1 MNGLSGVDRF
11 FPSVVDLSPI
21 LDLARSRGYYG
32 LDAGVGSAELMEVGG
47 AVDHLLAL
55 SRPAFVSPP
64 AKKRFPGLADRSLP
78 RVS

>member
-1 MNGLSGVDRF
+1 MLRLDGVDRF

-21 LDLARSRGYYG
+21 LDLARSRGHYG

-64 AKKRFPGLADRSLP
+64 AKKSFSRLS
-78 RVS
+78 